1 MEFPKNFLWG
11 TAASAYQIEGRDQND
26 GKGDHIWNIYER
38 EPGHIYEN
46 QTGDIACDHIHRF
59 KEDVAIMK
67 KMGLKAYRFSMD
79 WSRLLPEGT
88 GRVNETGVKFYSDL
102 IDELLANGVEPFIT
116 MYHWELPYELYKKGG
131 WLNRDIAEWFGE
143 YAKLIAERFSD
154 RVKYFFTL
162 NQVLTLV
169 QELMTKHILKNGGMD
184 MPL

>member
-1 MEFPKNFLWG
+1 
-11 TAASAYQIEGRDQND
+11 
-26 GKGDHIWNIYER
+26 
-38 EPGHIYEN
+38 
-46 QTGDIACDHIHRF
+46 
-59 KEDVAIMK
+59 
-67 KMGLKAYRFSMD
+67 MD

-162 NQVLTLV
+162 NEPQCFVGLGYLRGEHAPGVKAMLRDTFEMAHNALRAMDALFKCFA
-169 QELMTKHILKNGGMD
+169 LMQSSQLRWDLHQPAACVIQRLKSQRI
-184 MPL
+184 